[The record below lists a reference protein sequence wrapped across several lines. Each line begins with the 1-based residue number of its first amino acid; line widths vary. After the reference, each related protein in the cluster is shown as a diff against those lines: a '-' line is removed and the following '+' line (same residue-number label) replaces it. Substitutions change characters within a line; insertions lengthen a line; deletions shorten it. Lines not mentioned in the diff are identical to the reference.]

1 MDVSLGASLYAD
13 AKWHG
18 LLDDPF
24 RAPRSMKSGP
34 GVVKNFL
41 TFSQIWALKYTNHLM
56 VRFGIVPGPRKIAQ
70 ALPVHAVLP
79 VPREGDVEFNPV
91 AVVLLCGEQKSRGQ
105 FQNLQEHHILMQYF
119 QMRVLS
125 EACI

>member
-41 TFSQIWALKYTNHLM
+41 TFSQIWALKYTNHWCVSAL
-56 VRFGIVPGPRKIAQ
+56 FQ
-70 ALPVHAVLP
+70 APEKLHRLYMSMQYFPSHEKETSSSTQLPW
-79 VPREGDVEFNPV
+79 FF
-91 AVVLLCGEQKSRGQ
+91 LCGKQKGRGQ